1 MASITRVAPVSIFL
15 RDDLWWLAGTD
26 DEHAPDLSSPAQQV
40 LELLHSGGAMFATD
54 LLAES
59 GLLPAQLDDV
69 LGELVSRG
77 LLTSDGFAGL
87 RSLVR
92 VTAGRESSPTNDR
105 GPKTV
110 RRRRSTSSAGRWSLW
125 RRKQAIGAISPD
137 APHRPLA
144 EHEQNDSRPV
154 RRDVVEHWAWQLLRR
169 WGVVFKDL
177 LRRESGAP
185 AWYELL
191 QVYRRLEARGEIRGG
206 RFVAGVAGEQFAL
219 GDTVR
224 ELRRLRDE
232 PAANEVVV
240 ISAADPLNLVGVI
253 DGEDRI
259 AASASNRVAFVGGHA
274 VAAIQAGELS
284 WLRACPAE
292 GRPRV
297 LERLGLQRER
307 PDDPSLEPVPTQQF
321 EGSGDRDG
329 TDDSRRRRRPRV
341 LSGIP
346 RPRIS

>member
-1 MASITRVAPVSIFL
+1 V
-15 RDDLWWLAGTD
+15 
-26 DEHAPDLSSPAQQV
+26 PDLSSPAQQV
-40 LELLHSGGAMFATD
+40 FERLHSRGAMFATD

-87 RSLVR
+87 RNLVR
-92 VTAGRESSPTNDR
+92 VTADGESSPTNGR

-125 RRKQAIGAISPD
+125 RRKQPTGAISPD
-137 APHRPLA
+137 APHLSLA
-144 EHEQNDSRPV
+144 EPARSDSRPLF
-154 RRDVVEHWAWQLLRR
+154 REVVEHWAWQLLRR
-169 WGVVFKDL
+169 WGVIFKDL
-177 LRRESGAP
+177 LRRENGAP
-185 AWYELL
+185 PWYELL

-232 PAANEVVV
+232 PAGSEAVVV
-240 ISAADPLNLVGVI
+240 SAADPLNLVGVI

-259 AASASNRVAFVGGHA
+259 PASASNRVAFVGGHTVA
-274 VAAIQAGELS
+274 VIQAGELS
-284 WLRACPAE
+284 WLRACPAVVQTA
-292 GRPRV
+292 V
-297 LERLGLQRER
+297 LERLGLLRER
-307 PDDPSLEPVPTQQF
+307 TDVASPEGGETQPF
-321 EGSGDRDG
+321 EGRAARDG
-329 TDDSRRRRRPRV
+329 TAESHRKRPRV